1 MDEQQTAAHVRAQVR
16 ALGTRGRGRWYPVA
30 LRRQVLTYV
39 VARRAQGATLRA
51 ASREVDMSW
60 RTVEHWLHDGK
71 DPKAVLRPV
80 TVTPSV
86 AEGRVASV
94 VVHGPHGLRIEGL
107 DVRQIVELLARLG

>member
-1 MDEQQTAAHVRAQVR
+1 MDEQQTAARVRAQVR
-16 ALGTRGRGRWYPVA
+16 ALGTRGRGRRYPVA
-30 LRRQVLTYV
+30 LRRQVLAYV
-39 VARRAQGATLRA
+39 ATRRAQGTTLRA

-80 TVTPSV
+80 TVTSSV
-86 AEGRVASV
+86 AVERVASI

-107 DVRQIVELLARLG
+107 DVRQIAELLARLG